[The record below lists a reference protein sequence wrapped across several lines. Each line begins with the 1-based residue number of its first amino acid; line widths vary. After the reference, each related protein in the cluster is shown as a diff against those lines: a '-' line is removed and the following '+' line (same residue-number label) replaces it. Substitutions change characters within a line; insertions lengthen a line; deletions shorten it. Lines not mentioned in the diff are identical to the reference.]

1 MSSTV
6 RYEPLEK
13 PPPLLAAGLGAQQA
27 ALCVASIVLTPV
39 IIVRAAGGGE
49 TYLVWAVFAALLVS
63 GLTTVLQAARLGP
76 LGAGYPIVMGTS
88 GAFIAVSVTALAE
101 GGPAM
106 LATLVLISALFQ
118 FGLAAR
124 LAWVRRIITPTVAG
138 TVIMLIAVTVMP
150 LIFDMLEDVPSE
162 ASAAAAPV
170 SAGATLLVI
179 VGLALR
185 AQGRLRL
192 WVPMVGLLA
201 GCIVAAF
208 FGSYDAA
215 SVAKADWFGV
225 PSGGW
230 PGYDVSFGPTFWA
243 LLPAFIFVTLIG
255 AIETI
260 GDSSAVQAVSWRK
273 PRATNFREV
282 QGGVAADGVGN
293 LLSGLAGTVPNT
305 TYSTSIAITELTG
318 IASRSVGV
326 WIGAVFV
333 LTAFVPKLAALLL
346 AIPGP
351 VAAAYITVLLAM
363 LFVLGLKM
371 VVADGLD
378 YRKGIVVGVSFWI
391 GVGFQHQVIFAEQL
405 GEWWGSLLGNGM
417 TAGGLAA
424 MALTFLTSSPRRR
437 IEVAL
442 NSASLSAIHD
452 FLEDF
457 AARRKWSADAVAR
470 LRSAGEE
477 ALVSLAGDGAGT
489 DDDRR
494 LLVTIRSDG
503 ADAELEFLAAA
514 GDQNLQ
520 DLIVLLPD
528 SPENA
533 EREVSLRL
541 LRHAAASVRHEQ
553 YHGADILL
561 VRVDGDSR

>member
-13 PPPLLAAGLGAQQA
+13 PPPLLAAGLGTQQA

-150 LIFDMLEDVPSE
+150 LIFDMLKDVPSE

-215 SVAKADWFGV
+215 SVAKADWFGI

-452 FLEDF
+452 FLEAF

>member
-150 LIFDMLEDVPSE
+150 LIFDMLKDVPSE

-215 SVAKADWFGV
+215 SVAKADWFGI

-424 MALTFLTSSPRRR
+424 MALTFLTSSSRRR

-442 NSASLSAIHD
+442 NSASLPAIHD
-452 FLEDF
+452 FLEAF